1 MTTKRLKEGEEEL
14 PHGPLARH
22 GGYSVAMK
30 DELLRSRPE
39 ILRYLKRTQRDIVR
53 DICPEG
59 DVHLTATRRILIDR
73 VMSKL
78 ATVRL
83 IETYIG
89 EHGILRQDRLDQ
101 RVLEAEPIFGVWLSL
116 NNQIRE
122 DLKLIG
128 FERKALEAEA
138 LTPMQLLEAAGEDAD
153 LAAQGAQEGPQEARE
168 APIEAGEPDTTGE
181 GVDAPCR
188 MDGEGEA

>member
-1 MTTKRLKEGEEEL
+1 MTTKRLKEGEEKL
-14 PHGPLARH
+14 PGGPLARH

-30 DELLRSRPE
+30 DQLLRRRPE

-59 DVHLTATRRILIDR
+59 EEDLTAARRILIDR
-73 VMSKL
+73 IMSKL

-83 IETYIG
+83 IETYLG
-89 EHGILRQDRLDQ
+89 EHGILRRDK
-101 RVLEAEPIFGVWLSL
+101 LEGARILEGEPIFQVWLSL

-128 FERKALEAEA
+128 FDRKALEAEV
-138 LTPMQLLEAAGEDAD
+138 LTPAELLEAAAEDA
-153 LAAQGAQEGPQEARE
+153 GAQENRAESVQDGRSAE
-168 APIEAGEPDTTGE
+168 GE
-181 GVDAPCR
+181 GYGRRGRGPGR
-188 MDGEGEA
+188 PG